1 MRPRFEGLVVLA
13 AVIYVAVTG
22 WAMSSLSY
30 EVWGGLLIAPIL
42 ISITVPLLRRVFRG
56 ELAPIFP
63 IAVGG
68 LVAKFAGAIF
78 RYWVAFDA
86 YGGNADA
93 GRYHDFGRLLAG
105 DIRSGAA
112 SLSNIIPSGTGTH
125 FVERATASL
134 YTIFGSSR
142 LGGFFLF
149 AWLAYLGAVLFVV
162 AGIRAVPG
170 LGRRRYALLVFFA
183 PSLLFWP
190 SSIGKEALLMLFLGL
205 TTFGGARLL
214 HRRWSGWSVPLTA
227 FGVFSA
233 ALVRPHFA
241 AIWSAGLVIGLI
253 ASVFVRRPSGRGDGR
268 SGAVLLAAFAV
279 VAFALAAGA
288 ALRYL
293 DPAGEGDDAAPL
305 VDRIDAIFSETE
317 RRTDTGG
324 SSFARVVINSPLDW
338 PGAVARTLTRPLITE
353 VTNFTEL
360 LPGLE
365 IFGLM
370 VLAAV
375 GWRRLVNVVMLMRR
389 SPYLWFVIAVLVMF
403 GLAFSTFRNLGLLT
417 RQRSLV
423 APFILL
429 LVSVPPWSS
438 SGSSRPPLPRQ
449 RARGK
454 VPV

>member
-1 MRPRFEGLVVLA
+1 MRPRSEGLVVLA
-13 AVIYVAVTG
+13 AVVYVVITG

-30 EVWGGLLIAPIL
+30 EVWGGFVVAPIL
-42 ISITVPLLRRVFRG
+42 TAITVPLLRRTFRG
-56 ELAPIFP
+56 ELATLFP

-68 LVAKFAGAIF
+68 LPAKFAGAIF

-93 GRYHDFGRLLAG
+93 GRYHEFGRHLAG

-112 SLSNIIPSGTGTH
+112 SLSNIIPSGSGTQ
-125 FVERATASL
+125 FVERFTASM

-142 LGGFFLF
+142 LGGFFVF
-149 AWLAYLGAVLFVV
+149 AWLAYLGSVLFVV

-190 SSIGKEALLMLFLGL
+190 SSIGKESLLMLFLGI
-205 TTFGGARLL
+205 TTFGGAQLL
-214 HRRWSGWSVPLTA
+214 HRRWRGWAVPITA
-227 FGVFSA
+227 FGVFGA

-241 AIWSAGLVIGLI
+241 AIWSAGLVIGVFSSI
-253 ASVFVRRPSGRGDGR
+253 FVRTPSGRR
-268 SGAVLLAAFAV
+268 ESRFGAALLVGFAAV
-279 VAFALAAGA
+279 VFALAAGA
-288 ALRYL
+288 ALRFL
-293 DPAGEGDDAAPL
+293 NPAGEKNDAAPL
-305 VDRIDAIFSETE
+305 VDRIDAIFQDTE
-317 RRTDTGG
+317 RRTEIGG
-324 SSFARVVINSPLDW
+324 STFAPVVINSPLDW

-365 IFGLM
+365 VFGLM

-375 GWRRLVNVVMLMRR
+375 GWRRLVNVVVMMRR
-389 SPYLWFVIAVLVMF
+389 SPYLWFAVAVLVMF

-423 APFILL
+423 VPFIVL
-429 LVSVPPWSS
+429 LVSVPPWKSTA
-438 SGSSRPPLPRQ
+438 SSRPP
-449 RARGK
+449 
-454 VPV
+454 VPQSRERSRVTA

>member
-1 MRPRFEGLVVLA
+1 MRPRSEGLVVLA
-13 AVIYVAVTG
+13 AVVYVVITG

-30 EVWGGLLIAPIL
+30 EVWGGFVIAPIL
-42 ISITVPLLRRVFRG
+42 TAITVPLLRRTFTG
-56 ELAPIFP
+56 ELATLFP

-68 LVAKFAGAIF
+68 LMAKFVGAIF

-93 GRYHDFGRLLAG
+93 GRYHEFGRHLAG

-112 SLSNIIPSGTGTH
+112 SLSNIIPSGNSTQ
-125 FVERATASL
+125 FVERFTASM

-142 LGGFFLF
+142 LGGFFVY
-149 AWLAYLGAVLFVV
+149 AWLAYLGSVLFVV

-170 LGRRRYALLVFFA
+170 LGRRRYAFLVFFA

-190 SSIGKEALLMLFLGL
+190 SSIGKESLLMLFLGL

-214 HRRWSGWSVPLTA
+214 HRRWRGWSVPITA
-227 FGVFSA
+227 FGVFGA

-241 AIWSAGLVIGLI
+241 AIWSAGLVIGLV
-253 ASVFVRRPSGRGDGR
+253 ASVFVRTPAGRRDSR
-268 SGAVLLAAFAV
+268 FGAALLVVFAV
-279 VAFALAAGA
+279 AVFALAAGS
-288 ALRYL
+288 ALRFL
-293 DPAGEGDDAAPL
+293 NPAGEKNGAAPL
-305 VDRIDAIFSETE
+305 VDRIDAIFNETE

-324 SSFARVVINSPLDW
+324 STFAPVVINGPLDW

-365 IFGLM
+365 VFGLM

-375 GWRRLVNVVMLMRR
+375 GWRRLVNVVVMMRR
-389 SPYLWFVIAVLVMF
+389 SPYLWFAVAVLVMF

-423 APFILL
+423 VPFIVL
-429 LVSVPPWSS
+429 LVSVPPWKSTAS
-438 SGSSRPPLPRQ
+438 VRPPLPQSRE
-449 RARGK
+449 RSRVTA
-454 VPV
+454 